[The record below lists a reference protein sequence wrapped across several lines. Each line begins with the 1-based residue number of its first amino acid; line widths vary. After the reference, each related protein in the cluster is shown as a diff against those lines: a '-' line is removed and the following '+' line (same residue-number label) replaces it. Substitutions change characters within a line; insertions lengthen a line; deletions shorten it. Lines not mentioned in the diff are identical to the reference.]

1 MTGRLAL
8 NAFLLLALVAV
19 VMAAWLATPDP
30 GSPNLEFL
38 PQMAHSPRYN
48 AFAPNPN
55 FADGSTL
62 QTPELGTIPR
72 GYMPLHYAATPQDA
86 ARAGGELQSP
96 AAPDNNWARQR
107 GAFVFAT
114 FCQECHG
121 AGGAGNGTIVQRGFP
136 PPPSLLADHTRGL
149 KDGQV
154 FHILTYGQNNMP
166 SYASQ
171 LSRQDRWY
179 VIAYLR
185 TLQASAAPGTP
196 TAAEASPAQPGGQP

>member
-8 NAFLLLALVAV
+8 NAFLMLALVAV
-19 VMAAWLATPDP
+19 VMADWLATPD
-30 GSPNLEFL
+30 SSQPNLEFL

-55 FADGSTL
+55 LAGGSTL
-62 QTPELGTIPR
+62 QAPEPGTIPR

-86 ARAGGELQSP
+86 ARAGAELQSP
-96 AAPDNNWARQR
+96 VTPANKWARQR
-107 GAFVFAT
+107 GAFVFAA

-121 AGGAGNGTIVQRGFP
+121 TGGAGNGPVVQRGFP
-136 PPPSLLADHTRGL
+136 PPPSLLLDHARGL

-185 TLQASAAPGTP
+185 TLQA
-196 TAAEASPAQPGGQP
+196 TAATTSAGAAGANSAQPGGQP